1 MPGSKRLLLALMVLG
16 FPSPGWSQDLS
27 TEMPVG
33 SRIRVNIHGQETI
46 GRLRV
51 LWTDSLEM
59 GPDGGLAPMK
69 VRFSNIDRL
78 EVSMGSPARSRRE
91 AVIGGLIGGAFGGLT
106 FNIVARKYSDDGS
119 ALALPLGALIGGVSG
134 VLFGGT
140 VGDAASRETWR
151 VLPVGRRDDPRL
163 RAVDLA
169 RSAIIVDGHLDVPN
183 RLQAR
188 WEDVS
193 EATTYGNFDYPRAV
207 AGGLDAPFMAIY
219 TPSDLEAEGLAK
231 ERADELIDIVWD
243 IIFRAPGRFNAALS
257 ANAVRSNRFEG
268 AISLPMGMENGAP
281 LEGDLANLRYFY
293 GRGIRYIGLTHNAS
307 NHIAD
312 SSRDDPRWDGLSPF
326 GEEVV
331 REMNRL
337 GMMVDVSHISDA
349 AFWDVME
356 VSKAPVIASHS
367 GARHFTPGWPRNLS
381 DEMIRALADGGGLV
395 MINFGSSFLTQE
407 ANAYRYGRRD
417 AYRTSIADRGLE
429 PTEELE
435 AEFNEAWAAE
445 YGPFPFASID
455 DVLDQIDHIVDL
467 VGIDHVGIGSD
478 FDGVGDTLPIG
489 LKDVSTYPNLIRGLF
504 ERGYSEVEIRQILG
518 ENLLRVWA
526 NVDRLRERT
535 GRTRAPR

>member
-1 MPGSKRLLLALMVLG
+1 MPVLKRLVLALMVLA
-16 FPSPGWSQDLS
+16 FPNPGWSQDLS
-27 TEMPVG
+27 TELPVG
-33 SRIRVNIHGQETI
+33 SRIRVSSRGQETI

-59 GPDGGLAPMK
+59 GPDGGTAPMR
-69 VRFSNIDRL
+69 VRFSTIDRL
-78 EVSMGSPARSRRE
+78 EVSTEPQGRSRKE
-91 AVIGGLIGGAFGGLT
+91 AVMGGLIGGMLGGLT
-106 FNIVARKYSDDGS
+106 FTIVARKQWDNGS
-119 ALALPLGALIGGVSG
+119 PLAFPLGALIGGVSG
-134 VLFGGT
+134 ILFGGT
-140 VGDAASRETWR
+140 VGPGASQETWR
-151 VLPVGRRDDPRL
+151 VLPVGPRHDPRL
-163 RAVDLA
+163 RAANLA
-169 RSAIIVDGHLDVPN
+169 RSAIIVDGHLDVPY

-193 EATTYGNFDYPRAV
+193 KATAFGDFDYPRAV

-231 ERADELIDIVWD
+231 ERADELIDLVWD
-243 IIFRAPGRFNAALS
+243 MAARAPEQFRVALS
-257 ANAVRSNRFEG
+257 ANAVRRNHPWV
-268 AISLPMGMENGAP
+268 ISLPMGMENGSP

-293 GRGIRYIGLTHNAS
+293 DQGIRYITLTHNAS

-312 SSRDDPRWDGLSPF
+312 SSRDDPLWNGLSPF

-356 VSKAPVIASHS
+356 VSRAPVIASHS
-367 GARHFTPGWPRNLS
+367 GPRHFTPGWPRNLS
-381 DEMIRALADGGGLV
+381 DEMIRALADGGGVV
-395 MINFGSSFLTQE
+395 MISFGSSFLTQE
-407 ANAYRYGRRD
+407 ANAYRYARRD
-417 AYRTSIADRGLE
+417 AYRTSLAEGGLE
-429 PTEELE
+429 PTETLE

-445 YGPFPFASID
+445 HGPFPFASID
-455 DVLDQIDHIVDL
+455 DVLDQIDFVVDL

-504 ERGYSEVEIRQILG
+504 ERGYSEVDIRKILG
-518 ENLLRVWA
+518 ENFLRVWA
-526 NVDRLRERT
+526 EVDRLREIT
-535 GRTRAPR
+535 DPAGGPR

>member
-1 MPGSKRLLLALMVLG
+1 MPASRRLLLALMALAI
-16 FPSPGWSQDLS
+16 PSPGWSQHLS

-33 SRIRVNIHGQETI
+33 SRIRVSVHGQEII
-46 GRLRV
+46 GRLQI
-51 LWTDSLEM
+51 LWADSLEM
-59 GPDGGLAPMK
+59 RPDGRTAPMK

-78 EVSMGSPARSRRE
+78 EVSEVPAEPPGRSRRE
-91 AVIGGLIGGAFGGLT
+91 AVVGGLIGGVLGGLT
-106 FNIVARKYSDDGS
+106 FTIVARKQSDDGS
-119 ALALPLGALIGGVSG
+119 PLAFPLGALLGGVSG

-140 VGDAASRETWR
+140 VQSSAPQETWR
-151 VLPVGRRDDPRL
+151 VLPVGRNHDPRL
-163 RAVDLA
+163 RAANLA
-169 RSAIIVDGHLDVPN
+169 RSAIIVDGHLDVLH
-183 RLQAR
+183 RLQDR

-193 EATTYGNFDYPRAV
+193 KATAYGNFDYPRAV

-219 TPSDLEAEGLAK
+219 TPSDLEVEGVAK
-231 ERADELIDIVWD
+231 ERADELIDMIWE
-243 IIFRAPGRFNAALS
+243 IIYRAPGRFSAALS
-257 ANAVRSNRFEG
+257 PNAIRRNQFEG
-268 AISLPMGMENGAP
+268 AISLPMGMENGSP
-281 LEGDLANLRYFY
+281 LEGDLANVRYFY
-293 GRGIRYIGLTHNAS
+293 DKGIRYITLTHNAS

-312 SSRDDPRWDGLSPF
+312 SSRDDPLWGGLSPF

-331 REMNRL
+331 REMNRT

-356 VSKAPVIASHS
+356 VSSAPVIASHS

-381 DEMIRALADGGGLV
+381 DEMIRALADGGGVV

-417 AYRTSIADRGLE
+417 AYRTAMADRGLE

-435 AEFNEAWAAE
+435 AEFNDAWSAE
-445 YGPFPFASID
+445 HGPFPFASLA
-455 DVLDQIDHIVDL
+455 DVLDQIDYIVDL

-504 ERGYSEVEIRQILG
+504 ERGYSEGEIQKILG
-518 ENLLRVWA
+518 GNLLRVWA
-526 NVDRLRERT
+526 EVDGLREVGDPT
-535 GRTRAPR
+535 

>member
-1 MPGSKRLLLALMVLG
+1 MPGLKRLLVAMMVLA

-33 SRIRVNIHGQETI
+33 SRIRVSIDGQETV

-59 GPDGGLAPMK
+59 GPEGGLAPMK

-78 EVSMGSPARSRRE
+78 DVSMGRSDRSRQAR
-91 AVIGGLIGGAFGGLT
+91 VMGGLIGGALGGLT
-106 FNIVARKYSDDGS
+106 FNIVAQKQSDEGS
-119 ALALPLGALIGGVSG
+119 ALAFGLGALIGGASG
-134 VLFGGT
+134 ILFGRT
-140 VGDAASRETWR
+140 VGDGARQEAWR
-151 VLPVGRRDDPRL
+151 VLPVGPRHDPRL
-163 RAVDLA
+163 RAANLA
-169 RSAIIVDGHLDVPN
+169 RSAIIVDGHLDVPY

-193 EATTYGNFDYPRAV
+193 TATAYGDFDYPRAV

-219 TPSDLEAEGLAK
+219 TPSELEAEGLAK
-231 ERADELIDIVWD
+231 ERADELIDMVWD
-243 IIFRAPGRFNAALS
+243 IAERAPDRFSVALS
-257 ANAVRSNRFEG
+257 ANAVRQNHPYG
-268 AISLPMGMENGAP
+268 VISLPMGMENGSP
-281 LEGDLANLRYFY
+281 IEGDLANLRYFY
-293 GRGIRYIGLTHNAS
+293 GRGIRYITLVHNAS

-312 SSRDDPRWDGLSPF
+312 SSRDDPQWDGLSPF

-349 AFWDVME
+349 AFWDVIEM
-356 VSKAPVIASHS
+356 STAPVIASHS
-367 GARHFTPGWPRNLS
+367 GPRHFTPGWPRNLS
-381 DEMIRALADGGGLV
+381 DEMIRALADGGGVV

-417 AYRTSIADRGLE
+417 AYRTSLAERGLE

-445 YGPFPFASID
+445 HGPFPFASLD
-455 DVLDQIDHIVDL
+455 DVLDQIDHVVDL

-478 FDGVGDTLPIG
+478 FDGVGDTLPVG

-504 ERGYSEVEIRQILG
+504 ERDYGEAEIRKILG

-526 NVDRLRERT
+526 EVDRLREGAET
-535 GRTRAPR
+535 SNGAA

>member
-1 MPGSKRLLLALMVLG
+1 M
-16 FPSPGWSQDLS
+16 
-27 TEMPVG
+27 
-33 SRIRVNIHGQETI
+33 
-46 GRLRV
+46 
-51 LWTDSLEM
+51 
-59 GPDGGLAPMK
+59 
-69 VRFSNIDRL
+69 
-78 EVSMGSPARSRRE
+78 
-91 AVIGGLIGGAFGGLT
+91 GGLIGGVFGGLAFT
-106 FNIVARKYSDDGS
+106 IVAREQSDNGS
-119 ALALPLGALIGGVSG
+119 PLAFPLGALIGGVSG
-134 VLFGGT
+134 ILFGGT
-140 VGDAASRETWR
+140 VGADARQEAWR
-151 VLPVGRRDDPRL
+151 VLPVGPRHDHRL
-163 RAVDLA
+163 RAVNLA
-169 RSAIIVDGHLDVPN
+169 RSAIIVDGHLDVPY

-193 EATTYGNFDYPRAV
+193 KATDYGNFDYPRAV
-207 AGGLDAPFMAIY
+207 AGGLNAPFMAIY

-231 ERADELIDIVWD
+231 ERADELIDMVWD
-243 IIFRAPGRFNAALS
+243 LVIRAPLRFSVALS
-257 ANAVRSNRFEG
+257 ANAVRRNYREG
-268 AISLPMGMENGAP
+268 AISLPMGMENGSP

-293 GRGIRYIGLTHNAS
+293 GRGIRYITLAHNAS

-337 GMMVDVSHISDA
+337 GMMVDVSHVSDA

-367 GARHFTPGWPRNLS
+367 GPRHFTPGWLRNLS
-381 DEMIRALADGGGLV
+381 DEMIRALADGGGVV

-417 AYRTSIADRGLE
+417 AYRTSIAQRGLE
-429 PTEELE
+429 PTEVLE

-445 YGPFPFASID
+445 HGPFPFASID
-455 DVLDQIDHIVDL
+455 DVLDQIDYIVDL

-526 NVDRLRERT
+526 EVDRLREIT
-535 GRTRAPR
+535 DPI

>member
-1 MPGSKRLLLALMVLG
+1 MPGSKRLLLALTVLA

-33 SRIRVNIHGQETI
+33 SRIRVSHHGQETI

-59 GPDGGLAPMK
+59 SPDGGLAPMR
-69 VRFSNIDRL
+69 VRFSTIDRL
-78 EVSMGSPARSRRE
+78 EVSMDPPGRSRKE
-91 AVIGGLIGGAFGGLT
+91 AVLGGLIGGVFGGLAFT
-106 FNIVARKYSDDGS
+106 IAARKQWENGS
-119 ALALPLGALIGGVSG
+119 PLAFPVGALIGGVSG

-140 VGDAASRETWR
+140 VGPGASQESWR
-151 VLPVGRRDDPRL
+151 VLPVGPRHDPRL
-163 RAVDLA
+163 RAANLA
-169 RSAIIVDGHLDVPN
+169 RSAIIVDGHLDVPY

-193 EATTYGNFDYPRAV
+193 KATAYGDFDYPRAV

-231 ERADELIDIVWD
+231 ERADELIDLVWD
-243 IIFRAPGRFNAALS
+243 IAARAPDRFSVALS
-257 ANAVRSNRFEG
+257 ANAVRRNHPWF
-268 AISLPMGMENGAP
+268 ISLPMGMENGSP
-281 LEGDLANLRYFY
+281 LEGDLANLQYFY
-293 GRGIRYIGLTHNAS
+293 NKGIRYITLVHNAS

-312 SSRDDPRWDGLSPF
+312 SSRDDPLWGGLSPF

-356 VSKAPVIASHS
+356 VSRAPVIASHS
-367 GARHFTPGWPRNLS
+367 GPRHFTPGWLRNLS
-381 DEMIRALADGGGLV
+381 DEMIRALADGGGVV

-407 ANAYRYGRRD
+407 ANAYRNGRRD
-417 AYRTSIADRGLE
+417 AYRASIAERGLE
-429 PTEELE
+429 PSEALE

-445 YGPFPFASID
+445 HGPFPFASID
-455 DVLDQIDHIVDL
+455 QVLDQIDYMVDL

-504 ERGYSEVEIRQILG
+504 ERGYGEAEIRKILG
-518 ENLLRVWA
+518 GNLLRVWA
-526 NVDRLRERT
+526 EVDRLREMT
-535 GRTRAPR
+535 DPAGTS